1 MVPARSRPPDS
12 PVLSAASGS
21 VSQLPG
27 ATRTE
32 RKIPEHGVRKLRQR
46 EAQALIG
53 IGIDALSHAYQVG
66 SEVLA
71 AIYDKEASLPDPALQ
86 DRIAE
91 VLTCMETAEHYLLML
106 GCVIEDR
113 PAPHGIGET
122 GFSTTQ

>member
-1 MVPARSRPPDS
+1 MTS
-12 PVLSAASGS
+12 S

-53 IGIDALSHAYQVG
+53 IGTDALSHAYQVG

-71 AIYDKEASLPDPALQ
+71 AIYDKDASLPDPALQ

-91 VLTCMETAEHYLLML
+91 VLTCMEPL
-106 GCVIEDR
+106 
-113 PAPHGIGET
+113 
-122 GFSTTQ
+122 STTCSCSAASSRTAPRRTASGRPSSQPKNTGR